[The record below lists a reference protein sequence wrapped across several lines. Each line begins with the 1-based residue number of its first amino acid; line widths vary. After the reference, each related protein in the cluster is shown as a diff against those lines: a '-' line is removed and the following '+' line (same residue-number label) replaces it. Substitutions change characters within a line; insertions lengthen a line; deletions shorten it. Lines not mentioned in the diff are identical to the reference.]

1 MKKLLTLTILSCTLF
16 VAQAQFPAIGTKAPD
31 LTFNSPEGK
40 PISLSSL
47 KGYVVLLDFWASWC
61 RPCRMSNPGVVALY
75 NKYKDQKWAK
85 GIKGFTVFSF
95 SLDMNADA
103 WKNAIKQDGLIW
115 PYHASDLKG
124 WSSEGGARY
133 GINSIP
139 CTFLIDETGYIIA
152 IRPQHQLVEEQLNKR
167 LKGNEPVKTPV
178 KTTKTTKTKKK

>member
-1 MKKLLTLTILSCTLF
+1 MKKILTLSCLIFTLF
-16 VAQAQFPAIGTKAPD
+16 LANAQFPAIGTKAPD
-31 LTFNSPEGK
+31 LTFNNPEGK

-61 RPCRMSNPGVVALY
+61 RPCRMANPGVVQLY

-95 SLDMNADA
+95 SLDMNTQA
-103 WKNAIKQDGLIW
+103 WTNAIAQDGLTW

-124 WSSEGGARY
+124 WNSAGGAKY

-152 IRPQHQLVEEQLNKR
+152 IRPPHTLIEEQLNKR
-167 LKGNEPVKTPV
+167 LVSAKSSNTTK
-178 KTTKTTKTKKK
+178 TKTTKSKTK